1 MKRFFFL
8 SIALAAVAVGCTKS
22 GLLES
27 PQTYQTPISFEPYT
41 GKAPVTKATVA
52 VDTTIYGS
60 ATKGGFHV
68 IGFEETDSNTFD
80 TTGTTGFFLNKRVYA
95 KDNAPTWTYD
105 ETMYWPEAKEI
116 SFVSYGLNVNTDG
129 NIESNSGDI
138 FSLVDK
144 ATSLTKYSF
153 TVQRTV
159 AAQKDLLI
167 SPIMQNKN
175 STSGVISVVFYH
187 VLSRVGFKVK
197 PTGTED
203 VNVMIKSVKLKG
215 KFVEGGVF
223 DLTNAVNTS
232 ATPVEY
238 NCEKNTASSTTVTYD
253 LFGKN
258 YSEGG
263 DATNYPCFLTVSE
276 ETSTAV
282 PVWNNMTFSKTTE
295 PGDLTPPAMGTD
307 RLPTTDVLK
316 SAYADRYMMIMPQT
330 VSGAEV
336 EVVYHLEDAVEQ
348 TTTIP
353 LGDFEFE
360 AGKAYEFVFTLST
373 TAVGFDVEVD
383 AWDTSTANGAGDKE
397 TNLTPIQ

>member
-60 ATKGGFHV
+60 ATEGGFRV
-68 IGFEETDSNTFD
+68 IGFEEIGDDKHFD
-80 TTGTTGFFLNKRVYA
+80 TTGTSGFFLNKRVYA

-105 ETMYWPEAKEI
+105 ETMYWPEAKTI
-116 SFVSYGLNVNTDG
+116 SFVSYGLNVNADD
-129 NIESNSGDI
+129 DI
-138 FSLVDK
+138 FSLVYED
-144 ATSLTKYSF
+144 ASLTKYNF
-153 TVQRTV
+153 TVPQTV
-159 AAQKDLLI
+159 AEQKDLLI
-167 SPIMQNKN
+167 SPIMKGKH
-175 STSGVISVVFYH
+175 SGSGTIGVRFFH

-197 PTGTED
+197 PSGTAD
-203 VNVMIKSVKLKG
+203 VNVMIKSIKLTG
-215 KFVEGGVF
+215 SFVQSGMF
-223 DLTNAVNTS
+223 DLTNAVDTTKN
-232 ATPVEY
+232 PVEY
-238 NCEKNTASSTTVTYD
+238 NYKEVAASGDVTYD

-258 YSEGG
+258 YSEGNS
-263 DATNYPCFLTVSE
+263 ATKYPCFLTVSE
-276 ETSTAV
+276 ETPTAV
-282 PVWNNMTFSKTTE
+282 PVWNNTNFSTATE

-307 RLPTTDVLK
+307 GLPTTDDLK
-316 SAYADRYMMIMPQT
+316 KAYADRYMMIMPQT

-353 LGDFEFE
+353 LGDFTFE

-373 TAVGFDVEVD
+373 TAVGFDVEVGT
-383 AWDTSTANGAGDKE
+383 WDTSTGDIE

>member
-60 ATKGGFHV
+60 ATEGGFRV
-68 IGFEETDSNTFD
+68 IGFEETDKGFD
-80 TTGTTGFFLNKRVYA
+80 TTGTSGFFLNKRVYA

-105 ETMYWPEAKEI
+105 ETMYWPEAKTI
-116 SFVSYGLNVNTDG
+116 SFVSYGLNVNAD
-129 NIESNSGDI
+129 EDI
-138 FSLVDK
+138 FSLADETK
-144 ATSLTKYSF
+144 SLTKYNF
-153 TVQRTV
+153 TVPPTV
-159 AAQKDLLI
+159 AEQKDLLI
-167 SPIMQNKN
+167 SPIMKEKH
-175 STSGVISVVFYH
+175 SGSGTIGVRFFH

-197 PTGTED
+197 PSGTAN
-203 VNVMIKSVKLKG
+203 VKVMIKSIKLKG
-215 KFVEGGVF
+215 SFVQGGMF
-223 DLTNAVNTS
+223 DLTNAVDTTKN
-232 ATPVEY
+232 PVAY
-238 NCEKNTASSTTVTYD
+238 NYKEVAASGVVTYD

-263 DATNYPCFLTVSE
+263 DATNYPCFLTVSQA
-276 ETSTAV
+276 TPTAV
-282 PVWNNMTFSKTTE
+282 PVWNNMTFSKATE
-295 PGDLTPPAMGTD
+295 PGDLTPPTMGTD
-307 RLPTTDVLK
+307 GLPTTKPLK
-316 SAYADRYMMIMPQT
+316 QAYADRYMMIMPQT

-336 EVVYHLEDAVEQ
+336 EVVYHLADAVEQ

-353 LGDFEFE
+353 LGDFKFE

-373 TAVGFDVEVD
+373 TAVGFDVEVG
-383 AWDTSTANGAGDKE
+383 AWDTSTANGAGDKK